1 VLSLHGTQRKER
13 FGEIAAHEV
22 RCQALLARGRKVSSG
37 TAAATAPDAGVAGAP
52 LQMAPVTVESF
63 ARRTTGDDRVKSC
76 PAVAVIVGTTC
87 WV

>member
-1 VLSLHGTQRKER
+1 MPVEATEVAATWIAKVLFDPAG
-13 FGEIAAHEV
+13 GV
-22 RCQALLARGRKVSSG
+22 
-37 TAAATAPDAGVAGAP
+37 TATATDATAPDAGVAGAP

-76 PAVAVIVGTTC
+76 PAVAVNVGTTC